1 MQPDFKHLGNK
12 RNVISFT
19 IRSQRGSAG
28 SNENWR
34 VLEDVCINANL
45 TDRQR
50 LARGFA
56 LIRCAR
62 NQFKSTVHSNI
73 YLLFMG
79 EFTEPKTASPF
90 QPFAS
95 LKNELSTHQQAIH
108 PELWPGLGNL
118 NTFVYVL

>member
-1 MQPDFKHLGNK
+1 MQSDFKHLGNK

-19 IRSQRGSAG
+19 IRSQRGNAG
-28 SNENWR
+28 SNESWR
-34 VLEDVCINANL
+34 VLEDVGINANL
-45 TDRQR
+45 TDRQH

-56 LIRCAR
+56 LNRCAR

-79 EFTEPKTASPF
+79 EFTEPKTTSPS

-95 LKNELSTHQQAIH
+95 LKNELSISWQFIQSSGQESEI
-108 PELWPGLGNL
+108 
-118 NTFVYVL
+118 